1 MKKNVGST
9 DKVVRL
15 VLGVILGIMGIL
27 YIETTLGIIGL
38 IVGIVLILTA
48 LVGRCA
54 LYYPLG
60 ISTCKTEAEKE

>member
-15 VLGVILGIMGIL
+15 VLGVILGILGIV

-48 LVGRCA
+48 LFGRCI
-54 LYYPLG
+54 LYYPFG